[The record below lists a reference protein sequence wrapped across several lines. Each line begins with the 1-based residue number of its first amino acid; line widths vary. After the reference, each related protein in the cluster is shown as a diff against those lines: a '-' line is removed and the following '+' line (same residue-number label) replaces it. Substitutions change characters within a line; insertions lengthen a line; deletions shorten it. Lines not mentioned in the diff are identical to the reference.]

1 MDHGRVFLSSVF
13 IGLKGIRETVH
24 EMLERRGYSV
34 WWAEG
39 LNWPARPT
47 PNMTAAICLAGI
59 DSCDYYLGIY
69 PSRYGSD
76 PLGLA
81 FTELEYHHAAGRMM
95 PRFLYQLADRITQPP
110 DQALKQKGF
119 LNLLRDQGVS
129 TIQPMRCQSIKE
141 LVAAIGR
148 DFSDLKSK
156 APADRPDMGEALRLW
171 TAFATTKGARAGDI
185 WASRMASLMDA
196 QKISLSRARSTGLLH
211 LLESIS
217 EFDVHDRLYLKGFD
231 EYLGAWSGVSAWA
244 GLGGIF
250 GQANMAKARIG
261 LAQLLGRY
269 DRISDLA
276 GGVASG
282 LYADRKIAAA
292 DRWYQVYRRNGEV
305 RKIQGAIA
313 LARGNLALAAAC
325 FEGVL
330 GESDIDDANASLH
343 LGYYSLTLAREGHGK
358 GQLSKPT
365 RHWRSRIFLQPS

>member
-1 MDHGRVFLSSVF
+1 
-13 IGLKGIRETVH
+13 
-24 EMLERRGYSV
+24 
-34 WWAEG
+34 
-39 LNWPARPT
+39 
-47 PNMTAAICLAGI
+47 
-59 DSCDYYLGIY
+59 
-69 PSRYGSD
+69 
-76 PLGLA
+76 
-81 FTELEYHHAAGRMM
+81 MM

-358 GQLSKPT
+358 RAIKQADAALALTNVPPTVLTRVWRTRAEMLATLGDYQGAAEAVDEAEIVAEAAELVGQIRKA
-365 RHWRSRIFLQPS
+365 RVSRNRIKSLMGKSASTPL